1 MKKNNKFLQNI
12 AELLEA
18 SLVSSSSFKKEG
30 ENILKFNIEKIINK
44 LNLVRREEFEI
55 QKELLEKMSKEIN
68 QVKRNVIKKRKK
80 RFSKKGKK
88 F

>member
-12 AELLEA
+12 AELLET
-18 SLVSSSSFKKEG
+18 SLVSSSSFKKEA

-55 QKELLEKMSKEIN
+55 QKEILEKASKEIN
-68 QVKRNVIKKRKK
+68 QVKRNIIKKRKK

>member
-1 MKKNNKFLQNI
+1 M
-12 AELLEA
+12 
-18 SLVSSSSFKKEG
+18 
-30 ENILKFNIEKIINK
+30 NILVNSLREDLQALDKRFNKGNRDIGDLAVKKPKLIEKIINK

>member
-1 MKKNNKFLQNI
+1 MKKDNKFLQNI

-18 SLVSSSSFKKEG
+18 GLVSSSSVKKEAK
-30 ENILKFNIEKIINK
+30 NILKFNIEKIINK

-55 QKELLEKMSKEIN
+55 QKEILEKVSKEIN
-68 QVKRNVIKKRKK
+68 KVKKNIIKKRKK